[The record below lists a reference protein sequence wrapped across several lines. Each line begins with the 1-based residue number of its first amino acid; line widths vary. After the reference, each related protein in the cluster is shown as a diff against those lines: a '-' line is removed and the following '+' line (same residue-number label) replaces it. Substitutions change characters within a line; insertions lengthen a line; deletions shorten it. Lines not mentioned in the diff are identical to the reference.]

1 MSKIEEDPEREERI
15 VMEAVVDCYG
25 PEEQAMGWYYYL
37 DDRLAFP
44 FTARCVEERAVS
56 PLAEQEEV
64 PVTGMAPEDDCMC
77 EMFVMVA
84 WSGRSFAVPLAQLE
98 ATRGVAQTEQAL
110 GDWRYWTR
118 RGYRLC

>member
-25 PEEQAMGWYYYL
+25 PEEQAVGWYYYL

-44 FTARCVEERAVS
+44 FTARCAEERAVS
-56 PLAEQEEV
+56 PLAEKEEV
-64 PVTGMAPEDDCMC
+64 TVTGMAPTDDCLC
-77 EMFVMVA
+77 EMFVMVT

-98 ATRGVAQTEQAL
+98 ATDGDAQTEEAL
-110 GDWRYWTR
+110 GDWRYWVR